1 MAAQSDNS
9 TKKNS
14 KNLSLHTAEGVV
26 VDIGTGDGRFVY
38 RSAQENP
45 NKFFIGIDANTKP
58 LEKISMKATRKPAKG
73 GLPNVLF
80 VQAAVENL
88 PEELNETADEIHIH
102 FPWGSLLRA
111 VVMADENVL
120 NSLRRICAPECLIE
134 IIVGIDEQ
142 RDKSEIER
150 LGLPGLSSEYLEN
163 VLIPKYEAGGFE
175 ILESGFLTS
184 SEWSKLE
191 TSWARKL
198 QTGSNSNSTNRK
210 VIYITAL
217 LPTNDSCFTV
227 YGKLSERR

>member
-14 KNLSLHTAEGVV
+14 KNLSLHTAEGVI
-26 VDIGTGDGRFVY
+26 VDIGMGDGRFVY

-58 LEKISMKATRKPAKG
+58 LEKISMKATRKLAKG
-73 GLPNVLF
+73 GLLNVLF

-120 NSLRRICAPECLIE
+120 NSLRRICAPECLIK
-134 IIVGIDEQ
+134 IVIGIDAE

-150 LGLPGLSSEYLEN
+150 LGLPRLSSEYLEE
-163 VLIPKYEAGGFE
+163 VLIPKYRTAGFE
-175 ILESGFLTS
+175 ILKSGTLNS
-184 SEWSKLE
+184 SKWSKLE

-198 QTGSNSNSTNRK
+198 QGGANRK
-210 VIYITAL
+210 V
-217 LPTNDSCFTV
+217 V
-227 YGKLSERR
+227 YFILQASTPR